1 MVRCEHVCSIH
12 MSQHH
17 RNQILEKLTNARVP
31 FTHHVHEAVTTS
43 EHASE
48 IRGVPLHSGAKAL
61 VLQLARKD
69 NQELH
74 DHILVIIP
82 GDVRIDFAKL
92 KQITGN
98 KYEFAKNPTDLV
110 DCVPGSVPP
119 FGSVLELTTYADKT
133 LADDLNFNIGLL
145 TESVGMKKEDY
156 IKVENP
162 ILVDVVKTN

>member
-1 MVRCEHVCSIH
+1 MVGNEHVCSTY

-17 RNQILEKLTNARVP
+17 RNQILEKLANAGVP

-74 DHILVIIP
+74 DHILVVVP
-82 GDVRIDFAKL
+82 GDARIDFAKL
-92 KQITGN
+92 REITGN

-119 FGSVLELTTYADKT
+119 FGSVLGLQTYTDKS
-133 LADDLNFNIGLL
+133 LAETLNFNIGLL
-145 TESVGMKKEDY
+145 TESVGMKKRRLC
-156 IKVENP
+156 NS
-162 ILVDVVKTN
+162 